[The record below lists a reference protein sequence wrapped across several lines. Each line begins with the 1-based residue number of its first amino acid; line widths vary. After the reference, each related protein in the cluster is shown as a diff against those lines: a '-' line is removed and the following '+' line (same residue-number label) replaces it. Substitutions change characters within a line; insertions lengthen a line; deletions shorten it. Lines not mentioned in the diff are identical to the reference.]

1 MRSYRVNVRSRAAAI
16 ALGIAVVG
24 VGIVVISF
32 GIALLVGVAVVAFVL
47 AGGAMLLRKI
57 FGRRPAPPVRR
68 AGVARFDPSLEVFP
82 PETHEVPP
90 PVREPEARPD
100 RTLGGDR

>member
-1 MRSYRVNVRSRAAAI
+1 MRSYRVNIRSRAAAI

-24 VGIVVISF
+24 IGIIVISF

-57 FGRRPAPPVRR
+57 FGRRPASPVRQ
-68 AGVARFDPSLEVFP
+68 AGVQRFDPSLEVFP
-82 PETHEVPP
+82 PETHELPP
-90 PVREPEARPD
+90 HSGAPEAAPD
-100 RTLGGDR
+100 RTIGGDR

>member
-1 MRSYRVNVRSRAAAI
+1 MRSYRIDIRSRAAAI

-24 VGIVVISF
+24 IGIIVISF

-57 FGRRPAPPVRR
+57 FGRRPAPPVRGS
-68 AGVARFDPSLEVFP
+68 GVPRFDPSLEVFP
-82 PETHEVPP
+82 PEPRELPP
-90 PVREPEARPD
+90 AARAREAPPD
-100 RTLGGDR
+100 RTIGGDR